1 MRINRDRL
9 AAYLLITPSLV
20 AVAIFIYGFIGWT
33 MRVSLTNWKGLAPN
47 YDWAGFVN
55 YVNLFADRRFLI
67 AVNNTILFTLLFM
80 AGSLLLGLLLALM
93 LDAGLPGE
101 GLFRSI
107 YLLPMS
113 ISFIVTGVVWRWLMN
128 PAQGDRLSGINLI
141 FQALGLDGLINSW
154 YTTPTYGI
162 AAIALPA
169 VWQMSGYVMALYLAG
184 LRSIPE
190 EVREAA
196 RVDGANSWQLFRYIV
211 FPLLQPVTLSAVVI
225 LAHISLKVFDLI
237 LAVAGKQIQLDV
249 PAIYMWNITFDGNF
263 YARGASIAI
272 LILVAVS
279 IFVIPYLITS
289 IRTEAKV

>member
-9 AAYLLITPSLV
+9 AAYLLMTPSIV

-33 MRVSLTNWKGLAPN
+33 LRVSLTNWKGLTPN
-47 YDWAGFVN
+47 YDWAGLVN
-55 YVNLFADRRFLI
+55 YVNLFSDRRFLI
-67 AVNNTILFTLLFM
+67 AVNNTVLFTLLFM
-80 AGSLLLGLLLALM
+80 IGSLVLGLLLALM

-101 GLFRSI
+101 GFFRSV

-141 FQALGLDGLINSW
+141 FQALGLNGLISTW

-169 VWQMSGYVMALYLAG
+169 MWQMSGYVMALYLAG

-196 RVDGANSWQLFRYIV
+196 RVDGANGWQIFRYIV

-279 IFVIPYLITS
+279 IFVIPYLINS